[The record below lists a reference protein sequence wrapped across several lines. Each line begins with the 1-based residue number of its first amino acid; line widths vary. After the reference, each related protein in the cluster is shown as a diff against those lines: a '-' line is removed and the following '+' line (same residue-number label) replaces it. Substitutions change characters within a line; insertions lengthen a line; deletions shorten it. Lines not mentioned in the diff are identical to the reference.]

1 MNRNNLYI
9 NDTFYYKCRPWVHW
23 HVEVGGKVVFVS
35 LSGLQLYLEKSR
47 LM

>member
-1 MNRNNLYI
+1 MIRFII
-9 NDTFYYKCRPWVHW
+9 NAGPGVHW